1 MSRADLDMRCH
12 GRFLQSV
19 NKLAAPEAKK
29 EDRV

>member
-19 NKLAAPEAKK
+19 KLAAPEAKK